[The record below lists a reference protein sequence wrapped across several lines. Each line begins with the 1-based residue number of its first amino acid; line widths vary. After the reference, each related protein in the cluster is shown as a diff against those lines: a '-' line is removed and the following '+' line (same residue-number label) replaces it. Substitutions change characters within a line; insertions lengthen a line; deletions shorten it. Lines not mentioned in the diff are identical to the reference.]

1 MEDREAGTP
10 GNLGT
15 EAVAPIQR
23 RVMDFVRLHFQ
34 PGYNHFNIIKLVGD
48 ASSRQYYRYFSDDG
62 ISWIL
67 AAYPEPFDAARFPFL
82 EIHRV
87 LDGIGIPVPRVY
99 RVAGELG
106 VVLQED
112 LGDESLQR
120 LLRHA
125 SAAEAEEWFR
135 RAVDHIVRMQTEGT
149 RTFTPDCAGYHVAFD
164 EAKLTWEFDFFRK
177 HFLSSY
183 RGCGDW
189 ADPGLVAE
197 CARISGE
204 LAGIPRVF
212 CHRDFHVRN
221 LMIKDGRLF
230 VIDFQDARWGPP
242 TYDLVSL
249 LKDSLELERASLQ
262 QLTAYYLERIR
273 EADWAGL
280 PAELFSPERFERQF
294 HYMAIQ
300 RLLKAL
306 GTYGYQ
312 IQVRGNFIYEQYI
325 PGSLHRALESL
336 EWTGEFPILAGVIRR
351 ELESFSPGGS
361 PAAAQ

>member
-1 MEDREAGTP
+1 MGADT
-10 GNLGT
+10 
-15 EAVAPIQR
+15 VAPIQQ
-23 RVMDFVRLHFQ
+23 RVMEFVRSYFQ
-34 PGYNHFNIIKLVGD
+34 PGYNHFNVVKLVGD
-48 ASSRQYYRYFSDDG
+48 ASSRQYYRYFQDDG
-62 ISWIL
+62 TSWIL
-67 AAYPEPFDAARFPFL
+67 AAYPEPFDAACFPFL
-82 EIHRV
+82 EIHRL
-87 LDGIGIPVPRVY
+87 LDRIGVPVPRIY

-120 LLRHA
+120 RLRNT
-125 SAAEAEEWFR
+125 SAAEALGWFR
-135 RAVDHIVRMQTEGT
+135 QAVDHIVRMQTAGT
-149 RTFTPDCAGYHVAFD
+149 RSFSPECAGYHVAFD

-177 HFLSSY
+177 YFLNAY

-189 ADPGLVAE
+189 ADPDLVAE
-197 CARISGE
+197 CARISRE
-204 LAGIPRVF
+204 LAGYPRVF

-221 LMIKDGRLF
+221 LMVKDERLF

-249 LKDSLELERASLQ
+249 LKDSLELHASLQ
-262 QLTAYYLERIR
+262 QELTGYYLERIG
-273 EADWAGL
+273 EEQFAGL
-280 PAELFSPERFERQF
+280 PAELFSPGPFERQF
-294 HYMAIQ
+294 HLMAIQ

-336 EWTGEFPILAGVIRR
+336 VWTGEFPVLQRVVGR
-351 ELESFSPGGS
+351 ELRALSPDRTSVFS
-361 PAAAQ
+361 Q